1 MMKKIA
7 TTIALSALFMASVI
21 DDANA
26 SILTRNNK
34 VTLAQLQGTF
44 GTDAAGGSFPSYK
57 NSTHVLYDNL
67 VAARKVFESTA
78 KTYKLQKDATVK
90 VFVEL
95 VGKIE
100 KALIDIYQSEKDSK
114 LIDKASTAKNY
125 YDQNSGAYALVRGK
139 LGAALQPF
147 EASFK
152 GLAVPEP
159 VGSITGDIASAAKDV
174 FDIITELKGQMVD
187 ETAQT
192 PQPQT
197 TVIVVPANTAAS
209 SSSSSDGNWMFDNPQ
224 ATTAQP
230 AQNSTVVVQPQ
241 ATTAQAATTQVTT
254 TTVAAPAVQTPT
266 VTQPVVVQPVAAP
279 VVSSRGKG
287 RKG

>member
-1 MMKKIA
+1 MKKIA

-34 VTLAQLQGTF
+34 VTLAQLQGAF

-67 VAARKVFESTA
+67 VAARKIFESTA
-78 KTYKLQKDATVK
+78 KTYKLQKDATIK

-125 YDQNSGAYALVRGK
+125 YNQNSDVYTLVRGK

-152 GLAVPEP
+152 GLAVPEL
-159 VGSITGDIASAAKDV
+159 VGPITGDIASAAKDV

-187 ETAQT
+187 ETAQ
-192 PQPQT
+192 
-197 TVIVVPANTAAS
+197 VIVVPITSTTS

-241 ATTAQAATTQVTT
+241 TTTTQAATTQATT
-254 TTVAAPAVQTPT
+254 STVATPAVQTST
-266 VTQPVVVQPVAAP
+266 VTQPVVVQPVVSQP
-279 VVSSRGKG
+279 VVVQPAATPTRRRG
-287 RKG
+287 

>member
-1 MMKKIA
+1 MKKIA

-34 VTLAQLQGTF
+34 VTLAQTQEAF
-44 GTDAAGGSFPSYK
+44 GKGAAGGSFPSYT

-125 YDQNSGAYALVRGK
+125 YNQNSDVYILVRGK

-159 VGSITGDIASAAKDV
+159 VGPITGDIASAEKDV

-187 ETAQT
+187 ETAQ
-192 PQPQT
+192 
-197 TVIVVPANTAAS
+197 VIVVPITSTTS

-230 AQNSTVVVQPQ
+230 TQNSTVVVQPQ
-241 ATTAQAATTQVTT
+241 TTTTQAATTQATT
-254 TTVAAPAVQTPT
+254 STVATPAVQTPT
-266 VTQPVVVQPVAAP
+266 VTQPVVVQPVVSQPAAQTRIL
-279 VVSSRGKG
+279 RGG
-287 RKG
+287 RR